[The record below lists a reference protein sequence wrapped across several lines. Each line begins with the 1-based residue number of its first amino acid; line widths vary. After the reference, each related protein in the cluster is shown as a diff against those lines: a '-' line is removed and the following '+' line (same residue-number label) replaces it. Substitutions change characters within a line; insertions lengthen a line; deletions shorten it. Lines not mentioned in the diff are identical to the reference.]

1 MKLKLFKNFKGI
13 VLCALLAI
21 PVLGHAQDIKP
32 IPELWARVT
41 DETNTLN
48 TNEKQALENYLQS
61 LEQEKGSQ
69 VAVLIVASTEPE
81 PIEDYA
87 IRVAEKWKLGR
98 KGVDDGVLLLI
109 AKDDRR
115 LRIEVGYGLEGAITD
130 AQSRRIIED
139 YITPNFK
146 QGNFVGGIN
155 EGVAAIAKLIAGEEL
170 PEPTHSSRSADGDGI
185 SGWAIV
191 IFIGAL
197 ILAGMTKEK
206 LGTWKSKGLGSA
218 VAFIAGIL
226 VFGLGMAFMITI
238 FFLIFSSVSG
248 GAGRGGGGF
257 YGGGF
262 GGGGSFGG
270 GGGFSGGGGSFGGG
284 GASGGW

>member
-21 PVLGHAQDIKP
+21 PVLGLAQDMKP

-69 VAVLIVASTEPE
+69 VAVLIVATTEPE

-155 EGVAAIAKLIAGEEL
+155 EGVAAIAKLIVGEEL
-170 PEPTHSSRSADGDGI
+170 PEPTHGNNDSNGNGI
-185 SGWAIV
+185 FGWV
-191 IFIGAL
+191 ILIGAL

-248 GAGRGGGGF
+248 GAGRGGF